1 MFALDH
7 SFLDGIEE
15 FNVVLE
21 PRAAEIVSCVL
32 FQVDCY
38 RDWHDYEVNNRG
50 TGLSKLQRLFG
61 NLLALPEPS
70 WDLVM
75 LWSTESLWN
84 AYAHSLAQRN
94 WQLAF
99 THQVWKIFFR
109 GLGVDSD

>member
-1 MFALDH
+1 MIYLDH
-7 SFLDGIEE
+7 SFIPGIDE
-15 FNVVLE
+15 FNAFLE

-50 TGLSKLQRLFG
+50 TKLSKLQRLFG

-94 WQLAF
+94 WHLAF
-99 THQVWKIFFR
+99 TH
-109 GLGVDSD
+109 